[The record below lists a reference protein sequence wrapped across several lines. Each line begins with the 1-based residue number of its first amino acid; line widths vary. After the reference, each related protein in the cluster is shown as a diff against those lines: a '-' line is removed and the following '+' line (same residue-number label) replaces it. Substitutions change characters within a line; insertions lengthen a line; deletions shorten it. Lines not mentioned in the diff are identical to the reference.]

1 MSVKKVAEGMKGG
14 ASLVQALR
22 DAGYHHFAAAIEA
35 GQPPAPT
42 PAPATTSPMPQ
53 PPKAAPRHTEVTPD
67 YGLDVRSD
75 ADRLDEETRKEGNLE
90 KKKALEARRQAA
102 VNAGGKEPTDDDAS
116 DQVPRGQ

>member
-14 ASLVQALR
+14 ASLAQALR
-22 DAGYHHFAAAIEA
+22 DAGYHHFAAAVEA
-35 GQPPAPT
+35 GQKPAPT
-42 PAPATTSPMPQ
+42 PAPATTRPAP
-53 PPKAAPRHTEVTPD
+53 APRHTEVTPD